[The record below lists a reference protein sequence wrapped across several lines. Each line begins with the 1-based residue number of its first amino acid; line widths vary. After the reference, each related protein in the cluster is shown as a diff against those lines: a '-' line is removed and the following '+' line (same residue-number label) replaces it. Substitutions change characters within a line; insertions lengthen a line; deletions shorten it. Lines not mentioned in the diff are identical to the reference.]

1 MEEDCFGYKGRKR
14 RIRRN
19 LKRGYLDLVS
29 LNCFYLD
36 NSFVFYDQE
45 LFLENV
51 PAKAIMVRT
60 IEFIYKFNDQL
71 DRILPRKELFER
83 YGMLKYMELYQ
94 KFISRFLNILRGDD
108 GLSDYFKEGRRDYG
122 TVLDN
127 RKRLNY
133 SGEQYTMIFKDI
145 FHHIRGRRLYL
156 FGSGKY
162 AQRFLK
168 SMGIYIR

>member
-1 MEEDCFGYKGRKR
+1 MNRDGKSEKKDDPNRDKWKKIALGTKEEREELGV
-14 RIRRN
+14 I

-71 DRILPRKELFER
+71 DRILPRKR
-83 YGMLKYMELYQ
+83 A
-94 KFISRFLNILRGDD
+94 
-108 GLSDYFKEGRRDYG
+108 
-122 TVLDN
+122 V
-127 RKRLNY
+127 
-133 SGEQYTMIFKDI
+133 
-145 FHHIRGRRLYL
+145 
-156 FGSGKY
+156 
-162 AQRFLK
+162 
-168 SMGIYIR
+168 